1 MCSFAE
7 VGMDARPSS
16 RINGAEGDLVPRMGR
31 NRVGWIAGSRRVAAQ
46 GAERVPEG
54 LREYVGRFRS
64 LITTVFV
71 TLLVAKTPA
80 RSAACRGLCAA
91 PYAGWAMRAAKFKFA
106 QTHFPTNQYWHEN
119 VCLWAG
125 CHSGRMRAGHSF
137 INVRPQLPRTL

>member
-91 PYAGWAMRAAKFKFA
+91 PYAGWAMRAAKFA
-106 QTHFPTNQYWHEN
+106 QTLLYESILARE
-119 VCLWAG
+119 CLFVG
-125 CHSGRMRAGHSF
+125 SCDSGRLREHSG
-137 INVRPQLPRTL
+137 

>member
-80 RSAACRGLCAA
+80 R
-91 PYAGWAMRAAKFKFA
+91 
-106 QTHFPTNQYWHEN
+106 
-119 VCLWAG
+119 
-125 CHSGRMRAGHSF
+125 
-137 INVRPQLPRTL
+137 